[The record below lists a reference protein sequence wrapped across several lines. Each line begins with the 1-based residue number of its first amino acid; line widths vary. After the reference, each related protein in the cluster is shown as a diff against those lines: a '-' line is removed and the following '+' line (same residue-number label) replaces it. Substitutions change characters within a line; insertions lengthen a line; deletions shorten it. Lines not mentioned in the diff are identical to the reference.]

1 MKIAAFLVVGTGEAD
16 RWLEMVLKQLRWA
29 DTICVCLN
37 RADEAT
43 KALVYRY
50 AKFVREDDREWGR
63 EQWRIKQDFLN
74 AVLAEVQ
81 PDWIWCL
88 DSDEVFDPRFDR
100 AMAEKMASGHD
111 VAWYFWCLQLWND
124 DTHVRMDLSFPNV
137 RFFKVVPEL
146 GMHFLAQALHCG
158 LAPMYAYQY
167 GSQSG
172 LYFKH
177 YGLMKREDRLRKI
190 ARYDLYDPN
199 AKYKGKSWYDGLRN
213 ERATSIPIEEA
224 ILRIPEFIHRK
235 KPVRASKDM
244 KRDKSVFLFVNKAGK
259 TVTAVGEKQRE
270 EFTKRGFRT
279 LDMKVNPNPEAPVV
293 PKTPVEPVKEAEAP
307 VKTPEAKEDAS
318 ENMGASAESGASAGA
333 APKRKSTR
341 KKA

>member
-1 MKIAAFLVVGTGEAD
+1 MKIAAFLVVGAGEAD
-16 RWLEMVLKQLRWA
+16 RWLERVLKQLWWV
-29 DTICVCLN
+29 DTVCVCLN

-43 KALVYRY
+43 KELVEKH
-50 AKFVREDDREWGR
+50 AEFIREDDREWGK

-74 AVLAEVQ
+74 AVIEDAK

-88 DSDEVFDPRFDR
+88 DADEIFDPRFDR
-100 AMAEKMASGHD
+100 AMADKMMSGHE

-124 DTHVRMDLSFPNV
+124 ETRVRPDLSFPNI

-146 GMHFLAQALHCG
+146 GLHFLAQALHCG
-158 LAPMYAYQY
+158 LAPMYAYKY
-167 GSQSG
+167 GSQSS
-172 LYFKH
+172 LWFKH
-177 YGLMKREDRLRKI
+177 YGLMKREDRQRKI
-190 ARYDLYDPN
+190 ARYDRYDPN

-213 ERATSIPIEEA
+213 ERAAHVPFEE
-224 ILRIPEFIHRK
+224 IVKKLPEFIHRK
-235 KPVRASKDM
+235 KPVTANKHMSKD
-244 KRDKSVFLFVNKAGK
+244 KSIFLFVNKLGK

-270 EFTKRGFRT
+270 EFAKRGFRE

-293 PKTPVEPVKEAEAP
+293 AAPEPVKEPEAP
-307 VKTPEAKEDAS
+307 VKTPEAAANES
-318 ENMGASAESGASAGA
+318 ENVETGTERGASASP